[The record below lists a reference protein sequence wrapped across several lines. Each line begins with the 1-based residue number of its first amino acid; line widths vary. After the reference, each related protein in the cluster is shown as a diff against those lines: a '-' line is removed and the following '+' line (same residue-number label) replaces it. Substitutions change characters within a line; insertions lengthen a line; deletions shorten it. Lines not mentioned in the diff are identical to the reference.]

1 MFFLRRLYI
10 HFVYYAQTTFLP
22 RLARAVAYAT
32 DGPLEQ
38 AQREY
43 KLAESKGVFLRPHI
57 SVLLQDL
64 RTTNLGSDRDGLG
77 GIFYVR

>member
-22 RLARAVAYAT
+22 TPARAVAYAT

-38 AQREY
+38 AQCEFE
-43 KLAESKGVFLRPHI
+43 LAESKGVFLRPHI

-64 RTTNLGSDRDGLG
+64 RRTNLGSDRNGLG
-77 GIFYVR
+77 GILYLR